1 MNFLQIEDKDGRFL
15 INFKKPETDSSDSSD
30 EDKLP
35 DLLSEDGR
43 RELLRQKWE
52 KEEEENMKKSKLH
65 YNDVL
70 FDEARTHGAAFY
82 SFSRDDSVR

>member
-1 MNFLQIEDKDGRFL
+1 M
-15 INFKKPETDSSDSSD
+15 INFKKTDDGSDSSD
-30 EDKLP
+30 EDRERLP

-52 KEEEENMKKSKLH
+52 KEEEENMKKSELH

-70 FDEARTHGAAFY
+70 FNEARTHGAAFY
-82 SFSRDDSVR
+82 SFSRDESTR

>member
-1 MNFLQIEDKDGRFL
+1 MKTN
-15 INFKKPETDSSDSSD
+15 NASDSSD
-30 EDKLP
+30 DEKLP

-52 KEEEENMKKSKLH
+52 QEEEQNMKKSQLH

-82 SFSRDDSVR
+82 SFSRDESTR